1 MDERGNGKVCN
12 STLNISSL
20 RNCSLADMKY
30 TKKRRIKSMFEPQD
44 LNAIYVH
51 KYMVPSLFTLLS
63 S

>member
-12 STLNISSL
+12 STFNISSL

-30 TKKRRIKSMFEPQD
+30 TKNRRIKFMFEPED
-44 LNAIYVH
+44 LNVIYVH
-51 KYMVPSLFTLLS
+51 KYTVPSLFTLLS